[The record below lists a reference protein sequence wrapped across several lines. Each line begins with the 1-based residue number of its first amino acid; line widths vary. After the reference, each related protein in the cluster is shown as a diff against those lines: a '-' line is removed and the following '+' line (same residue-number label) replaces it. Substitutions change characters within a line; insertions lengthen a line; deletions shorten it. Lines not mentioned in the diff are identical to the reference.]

1 MSTFITIRLVG
12 EPEDRLFE
20 RIEMDP
26 NIHVKDLMTE
36 VEVTTKIPPRFQVLK
51 FRGEPLPTLE
61 HPLRTIKFGEE
72 IIVNH
77 SMIIEWN
84 AYKKKINIIQ
94 QMTSSGLTSGRRN
107 IAVEAR
113 SHLSPLFASNFF
125 RVYIAFS
132 LEELEISSSWNFLIH
147 NIRKYLHRSA
157 LAFFE
162 RLFPDKKVEIKA
174 KSSNQAGS
182 HLGSFVLLDG
192 TSLFYVKTLGA
203 ILGPET
209 EIDFPSRPKFD
220 MIEVFVYYTLKEI
233 GIGPSEVFVI
243 PDSTKSE
250 LVFLSTK
257 LIEGFVT
264 ASGVTANDMLNESK
278 SANQGKVIITP
289 EIRKEMRQEMKLLSS
304 LLCLTDLLGN
314 PDNHGVIEHI
324 PTEEEKLDGKFS
336 RYELRIV
343 DFGINLRMI
352 DDEPSIFNSSTD
364 VQSLIMYSK
373 KWKLSES
380 VEKAKESMEND
391 PVLKNN
397 KNGNVK
403 TYNRYIK
410 RLDAALEK
418 IESGN

>member
-72 IIVNH
+72 IIV
-77 SMIIEWN
+77 
-84 AYKKKINIIQ
+84 
-94 QMTSSGLTSGRRN
+94 
-107 IAVEAR
+107 
-113 SHLSPLFASNFF
+113 
-125 RVYIAFS
+125 
-132 LEELEISSSWNFLIH
+132 
-147 NIRKYLHRSA
+147 
-157 LAFFE
+157 
-162 RLFPDKKVEIKA
+162 
-174 KSSNQAGS
+174 
-182 HLGSFVLLDG
+182 LGSFVLLDG